1 MERKSLREEFI
12 DWCMTFVIVAI
23 LSVACNVVGYGGVL
37 LESLPGMLIFAAISL
52 AGLTIKHFVPG
63 DLPAVAYIALIGM
76 VLAMPFSPVSGFIIY
91 WANKVNLMAV
101 VTPILAYAG
110 VIVGRDWREFVEG
123 CVCFPA
129 GYFRNL
135 FRLRRDGRGAG
146 KRVWNVNVREDRR
159 NVYGEFSVCRD

>member
-110 VIVGRDWREFVEG
+110 VIVGRDWSEFVKIGWKGVFVSLLVIFGTFFVSGGMAEVLG
-123 CVCFPA
+123 
-129 GYFRNL
+129 
-135 FRLRRDGRGAG
+135 
-146 KRVWNVNVREDRR
+146 NVF
-159 NVYGEFSVCRD
+159 GM

>member
-52 AGLTIKHFVPG
+52 AGLAIKHFVPG

-110 VIVGRDWREFVEG
+110 VIVGRDWREFVKIGWKGVFVSLLVIFGTFFVSGGMAEVLG
-123 CVCFPA
+123 
-129 GYFRNL
+129 
-135 FRLRRDGRGAG
+135 
-146 KRVWNVNVREDRR
+146 NVF
-159 NVYGEFSVCRD
+159 GM

>member
-110 VIVGRDWREFVEG
+110 VSVGRDWREFVKIGWKGVFVSLLVIFGTFFVSGGMAEVLG
-123 CVCFPA
+123 
-129 GYFRNL
+129 
-135 FRLRRDGRGAG
+135 
-146 KRVWNVNVREDRR
+146 NVF
-159 NVYGEFSVCRD
+159 GM